1 MRTGLKNLTDQSG
14 GKAADRAHPAD
25 ETFRRPPQVTLMR
38 LRSMRIDSRV
48 AADLINCAGMT
59 GDTLAAVEDLDSH
72 HGIAHV
78 ELSISMW

>member
-25 ETFRRPPQVTLMR
+25 ETFRR
-38 LRSMRIDSRV
+38 IDSRV
-48 AADLINCAGMT
+48 AADLINCAGMS
-59 GDTLAAVEDLDSH
+59 GDTLAAVQDLDSH